1 MALDIKAAVKIQASV
16 DGTASIN
23 GLEKSLT
30 NLDRKADGLN
40 GTFGKF
46 KKAAGGM
53 TGALGALVPAVAIGG
68 LVAVTKGAI
77 DAADHLNDLSQRTGV
92 AVETLSKFGAAAD
105 DSGSNVDEVA
115 KAMGRLSKGLV
126 AATTGADEY
135 ATKIKSASDDALEAI
150 RNGER
155 DQTDLVRDQGRA
167 RIDALQQET
176 DSRLRELNIRYR
188 REQTLLD
195 DSYDD
200 RANAERNA
208 ADESNRLIERQINQR
223 YDKLRDAIEADQ
235 SLSDLQRDAKLE
247 SLKYQE
253 EDEMSALKN
262 QFSNAQKL
270 RDRQIRDIKKNEEN
284 ALEERRIAEE
294 SIIKKNNQ
302 AQSSLIQREIDKQLE
317 AVKTNHKNAVDE
329 FENNSKGIGTALQK
343 LGISATN
350 SIGAIKPVDTLM
362 LEIADKFAAMED
374 GAKKSAL
381 AQDLFGKSGTN
392 LIPMLNQ
399 GSEALS
405 KYKATITAEDAKA
418 ADQFND
424 SLNKIARVVAG
435 PFNQAVTALLPLI
448 TQVAEGIA
456 SLAKWFVELPQPMQT
471 ALLIVGGLV
480 TALVAL
486 APAIASIITIGTALA
501 GIGPVLTGLATVA
514 AVVFT
519 GPVGIAAL
527 VIAAGV
533 AIYAFRDQIGAAFTA
548 IGEYFKQLPAGF
560 KSFFIDPLVE
570 GFKLLMEMIN
580 TTFIQPVKEAFT
592 ATLEFIN
599 VNFVQPI
606 QTAFTVLVESIKT
619 IFASVVDFI
628 TRPFKAAFEIVRGIV
643 NQILN
648 SIGSAIGSVVN
659 AINGVI
665 QGVNQGLAAA
675 KLPQIPLLPAP
686 NIPRFAEG
694 GVVSGPTLA
703 MVGEGGEPEYI
714 VPQSKAGKFANNWLS
729 GVRGA
734 AAIPKFAEGGVVV
747 PGNAQVSIQTGPVTQ
762 MDGTN
767 YVTTQDLSRAVQ
779 SGVRQTLNMLRNDS
793 SARRIVGMA

>member
-30 NLDRKADGLN
+30 SLDRKADGLN
-40 GTFGKF
+40 GTFGKI
-46 KKAAGGM
+46 KSGAGAM
-53 TGALGALVPAVAIGG
+53 SGALGALVPAVAIGG
-68 LVAVTKGAI
+68 LATLAKGSI
-77 DAADHLNDLSQRTGV
+77 DAADNLNDLSQRTGV
-92 AVETLSKFGAAAD
+92 SVESLSKFGAAAD
-105 DSGSNVDEVA
+105 DSGSSVDEVA
-115 KAMGRLSKGLV
+115 KAMGKLGKGIVDPASK
-126 AATTGADEY
+126 
-135 ATKIKSASDDALEAI
+135 
-150 RNGER
+150 
-155 DQTDLVRDQGRA
+155 
-167 RIDALQQET
+167 
-176 DSRLRELNIRYR
+176 
-188 REQTLLD
+188 
-195 DSYDD
+195 
-200 RANAERNA
+200 ANE
-208 ADESNRLIERQINQR
+208 
-223 YDKLRDAIEADQ
+223 
-235 SLSDLQRDAKLE
+235 
-247 SLKYQE
+247 
-253 EDEMSALKN
+253 ALKSIGISSTDASGKIRSMD
-262 QFSNAQKL
+262 QIMLDVADRFAKMPDGAQK
-270 RDRQIRDIKKNEEN
+270 
-284 ALEERRIAEE
+284 
-294 SIIKKNNQ
+294 
-302 AQSSLIQREIDKQLE
+302 
-317 AVKTNHKNAVDE
+317 
-329 FENNSKGIGTALQK
+329 TAL
-343 LGISATN
+343 
-350 SIGAIKPVDTLM
+350 
-362 LEIADKFAAMED
+362 AME
-374 GAKKSAL
+374 
-381 AQDLFGKSGTN
+381 LFGKSGMN

-399 GSEALS
+399 GRDALS
-405 KYKATITAEDAKA
+405 KYNATITTEGAQA
-418 ADQFND
+418 ADKFND
-424 SLNKIARVVAG
+424 SLNEIARVVAG

-448 TQVAEGIA
+448 TQIAQGVAGAITA
-456 SLAKWFVELPQPMQT
+456 FTQLPQPVQG
-471 ALLIVGGLV
+471 AVLVVGGL
-480 TALVAL
+480 AAAFIAL
-486 APAIASIITIGTALA
+486 APAISAIIAIGPALA
-501 GIGPVLTGLATVA
+501 GLGAAFAAIGPIVTALGTVL

-560 KSFFIDPLVE
+560 QSFFIDPLVE

-580 TTFIQPVKEAFT
+580 TTFIQPVKDAFT

-619 IFASVVDFI
+619 IFSNVVQFI
-628 TRPFKAAFEIVRGIV
+628 TSPFKAAFETVRGIV

-648 SIGSAIGSVVN
+648 SIGNAIGSVVD

-665 QGVNQGLAAA
+665 RGANQALARA

-767 YVTTQDLSRAVQ
+767 YVTTQDLSSAVAA
-779 SGVRQTLNMLRNDS
+779 GVNQTLNLLRNDMNT
-793 SARRIVGMA
+793 RRTVGLA